1 MSLFG
6 SLRTSY
12 TPPAAS
18 ASRLPTVSD
27 SSSDDSRGNGG
38 NEFLSLVGE
47 GTISNEGSSATA
59 TASIY
64 SALSP
69 EIAYRASLIG
79 SMLDDV
85 TNGNPSVD
93 DPIGDLEA
101 GASPSYD
108 AADSADSEETTEE
121 LENTAAD
128 NTLPKADDDDGE
140 VENPIVEVG
149 GVTNALPQMDAP
161 PV

>member
-12 TPPAAS
+12 TPPAVP

-27 SSSDDSRGNGG
+27 TPPDDSRGNGG

-101 GASPSYD
+101 GAVTSYEG
-108 AADSADSEETTEE
+108 ADSEETTEE
-121 LENTAAD
+121 IASTAAD
-128 NTLPKADDDDGE
+128 NTLPKGEDEDGDE
-140 VENPIVEVG
+140 VENPIAEVG
-149 GVTNALPQMDAP
+149 GVTNALPKMDAP
-161 PV
+161 PA